1 MKKKFIINIFI
12 IFLLSSFNLFAVREV
27 DIDKIKYDE
36 KKELGYVEGEKEPFT
51 GIAKEYYPSGKIET
65 ESFYANG
72 KLNGL
77 IKTYFEDGTI
87 RTEIYYKNG
96 ELDGLA
102 KEYYGNGQV
111 FIQESY
117 KNGEL
122 DGESLN
128 FYKDG
133 SLKGREFYRNGKL
146 IKN

>member
-1 MKKKFIINIFI
+1 MKFII
-12 IFLLSSFNLFAVREV
+12 
-27 DIDKIKYDE
+27 
-36 KKELGYVEGEKEPFT
+36 
-51 GIAKEYYPSGKIET
+51 
-65 ESFYANG
+65 
-72 KLNGL
+72 
-77 IKTYFEDGTI
+77 
-87 RTEIYYKNG
+87 KNG

-111 FIQESY
+111 FIQENY

-133 SLKGREFYRNGKL
+133 KLKGRELYKNGKL